1 MAELDSL
8 SMSKETEPAEIDAT
22 DEEPTDSKA
31 EGSGESGQSTDSA
44 IEQRD
49 QMIELLKKE
58 LDFQKD
64 AMLRAMA
71 EAQNIQRRM
80 RQQFE
85 QEKKFATEGLIREII
100 PVLDNFDRTL
110 RATENGSSLESVR
123 EGMEVIN
130 RQLRKALSSV
140 DLVQIESVG
149 AKFDPELHEAIVTIE
164 SDDTE
169 PDTVVDEIE
178 SGYRIGDRV
187 LRPARVRVS
196 KAREE

>member
-1 MAELDSL
+1 
-8 SMSKETEPAEIDAT
+8 MSKETEPAEIDAT